1 MLRRGQE
8 VVEAVL
14 LVGEAAAV
22 VPFLAVFAA
31 AADVRDRKHPALFD
45 PRQPRGRES
54 GGDGDVEPAIAVEDR
69 RLRPGGQ
76 LLAADHDHRSEEHTS
91 ELQSLM
97 RNSYAV
103 FCLKKTKNNK
113 NTTIRITSNQTLQ

>member
-22 VPFLAVFAA
+22 VPFLAVLAA

-69 RLRPGGQ
+69 RLRPGGPI
-76 LLAADHDHRSEEHTS
+76 LAAAQDRKSVGEGKRGAGRVETGG
-91 ELQSLM
+91 
-97 RNSYAV
+97 R
-103 FCLKKTKNNK
+103 
-113 NTTIRITSNQTLQ
+113 RR